1 MAALLASLS
10 KQSASVSAMQRH
22 VAAMKVGEVGVSE
35 IESVY
40 QRWVWRMSA
49 SRQVHVELR
58 LVWGQTFCST
68 CLDNS
73 ELTTV
78 DGR

>member
-1 MAALLASLS
+1 MSLL

-22 VAAMKVGEVGVSE
+22 VAAMKVDEVAVFE
-35 IESVY
+35 TELVY
-40 QRWVWRMSA
+40 QRWVWRMSG
-49 SRQVHVELR
+49 SRQVHVGLR